1 MSTPDFWCQQKKE
14 KKFPILSEIAL
25 KIYSIPASS
34 AFIERFFSIAGV
46 INNKRRCNMNQEKK
60 INIVAGSF
68 STFII
73 RILLKKHHYEH

>member
-46 INNKRRCNMNQEKK
+46 INNKRRCNMNQETLIMRSFMKANSRFLDELDL
-60 INIVAGSF
+60 NI
-68 STFII
+68 
-73 RILLKKHHYEH
+73 